1 MPRVRS
7 FHLHNMRY
15 LAIIFVFGLFTI
27 SHCTVRAQ
35 APVTAGGA
43 VLLSCQPPVSS
54 PDPVAGY
61 LFLRSPSGTYTF
73 AQLNAAAVASCLF
86 TDSTAVSG
94 QSYDYIAE
102 AVDASGVTSAPT
114 NIATATGPPASIS
127 IPVPAKPTVTVNP

>member
-1 MPRVRS
+1 MK
-7 FHLHNMRY
+7 LK
-15 LAIIFVFGLFTI
+15 LAILAFIFGLLTV

-54 PDPVAGY
+54 PDPVASY